1 MKDVTL
7 YDRVLEV
14 LRGNIRTAPELAREL
29 GVSKSEVNS
38 CLYKGKNTDFFS
50 DDSQPPRWN
59 SRAVSVG
66 SEVRSISLLRREL
79 RGSVIIDFPGGDWE
93 LEIQMTEMSRN
104 DPIAAVERMG
114 KRKRLVVVSDNVV
127 SAREQSFQEQTP
139 GLPDAAITTAAAILA
154 WEIYLEGQREDF
166 DFPRAVDDILLSI
179 SAASKPL

>member
-1 MKDVTL
+1 
-7 YDRVLEV
+7 
-14 LRGNIRTAPELAREL
+14 
-29 GVSKSEVNS
+29 
-38 CLYKGKNTDFFS
+38 
-50 DDSQPPRWN
+50 
-59 SRAVSVG
+59 
-66 SEVRSISLLRREL
+66 
-79 RGSVIIDFPGGDWE
+79 VIIDFPGGDWE